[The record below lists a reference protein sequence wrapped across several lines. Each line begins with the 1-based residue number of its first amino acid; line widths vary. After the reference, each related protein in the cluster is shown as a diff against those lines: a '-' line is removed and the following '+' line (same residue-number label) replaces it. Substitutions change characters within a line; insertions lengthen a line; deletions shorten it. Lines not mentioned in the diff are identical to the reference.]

1 MQNPET
7 LQLVKEQLKIT
18 NQKLKNQTR
27 IIEKTEKKIKD
38 VVKLNQKKM
47 AELQV
52 LIKGKEEEIKEAQQA
67 AWAARAA
74 RHAKMGKS
82 GKEGDGEDLDY
93 STDPQLLKKL
103 QELKKNEAALKA
115 EIEKNEKIR
124 SKQNREK
131 KVLLK
136 ELKKLKKLGEE
147 TDVLKDR
154 NKELRQEL
162 DNLRRNPGQS
172 LVDYEEL
179 IREKDNVIE
188 SYEKMLYG
196 DAAPGQEGMLPS
208 EIILELRED
217 LDILE
222 EERRKMELEMEKLAQ
237 SNTELEMKLS
247 MADEKDSAG
256 RLDSRMNVEGRGAQ
270 TAEFSS
276 GLENFLITYSDMIT
290 LLLVIFVLLYTVSKL
305 NVDKFAEALSSF
317 QSKKVRIEVSNVWL
331 TGQEVAMLDRVR
343 ELVKDNVDPESLVR
357 SDTRTILIRLQNSDL
372 FGPGSADLLEGADQ
386 IILDAI
392 RGQMQEGV
400 KQALV
405 EGHTDNVPIKNDQFP
420 SNWELSSARASSVA
434 RVIIEKLNFRPEQL
448 VVSGYGEYR
457 PLKPNDSDD
466 NRALNRRVDI
476 KILKDKEVAKE
487 EESAGQLGKQLS
499 KDKAP
504 PAGQAPS
511 GEAPTKK

>member
-18 NQKLKNQTR
+18 NQKLKNQSR
-27 IIEKTEKKIKD
+27 IIEKTERKIKD

-47 AELQV
+47 TELQV
-52 LIKGKEEEIKEAQQA
+52 LIKSKEAEIKEAQQA

-74 RHAKMGKS
+74 RHSKMGKG
-82 GKEGDGEDLDY
+82 GKEGEGDDLDF
-93 STDPQLLKKL
+93 SPDPQLLKKL
-103 QELKKNEAALKA
+103 KELKKNEATLKT

-124 SKQNREK
+124 LKQKREK

-147 TDVLKDR
+147 TEVLKDR

-162 DNLRRNPGQS
+162 DNLRNNPNQS
-172 LVDYEEL
+172 NVDYEEL
-179 IREKDNVIE
+179 IREKDDVIE

-222 EERRKMELEMEKLAQ
+222 EERRKMELEMEKLGEA
-237 SNTELEMKLS
+237 NTELEMKLS
-247 MADEKDSAG
+247 LADEKDSSG
-256 RLDSRMNVEGRGAQ
+256 RFDSRMNVEGRGAQ
-270 TAEFSS
+270 TAEFSA

-331 TGQEVAMLDRVR
+331 TGEEVAMLDRVR

-372 FGPGSADLLEGADQ
+372 FGPGSANLLEDADQ
-386 IILDAI
+386 LILDTI
-392 RGQMQEGV
+392 RSEMQEGV
-400 KQALV
+400 KQVLV
-405 EGHTDNVPIKNDQFP
+405 EGHTDNVPIKNEQFP

-434 RVIIEKLNFRPEQL
+434 RVIIEKLNFRAEQL

-457 PLKPNDSDD
+457 PLKPNETDD

-487 EESAGQLGKQLS
+487 EESAGKLGNQLS
-499 KDKAP
+499 KNKSGP
-504 PAGQAPS
+504 PVPKPAG
-511 GEAPTKK
+511 G